1 MESQTS
7 EMPGKASRLLT
18 IGTHRKKFIAWIMR
32 NLSLVNRIFEMK
44 TDLP

>member
-32 NLSLVNRIFEMK
+32 NFNIVNVIFAMEK
-44 TDLP
+44 DLP

>member
-18 IGTHRKKFIAWIMR
+18 IGTHRKKFIAWIMG
-32 NLSLVNRIFEMK
+32 NLSLVNLIFATEK
-44 TDLP
+44 DLP

>member
-18 IGTHRKKFIAWIMR
+18 IGTQRKKFIAWIMG
-32 NLSLVNRIFEMK
+32 NLSLVNLIFEMK
-44 TDLP
+44 KDLP

>member
-18 IGTHRKKFIAWIMR
+18 IGTHRKKFIAWIMG
-32 NLSLVNRIFEMK
+32 SLFVLILEMK
-44 TDLP
+44 KDLP